1 MKYNN
6 LYNNWSYSGLR
17 RAAYGVWRIFV
28 WGTNMDCIQPIA
40 YLYNI
45 FEDDNHDFKDF
56 FHIMAG
62 VYNLLLIGQ
71 NQLPEKEAS

>member
-1 MKYNN
+1 
-6 LYNNWSYSGLR
+6 
-17 RAAYGVWRIFV
+17 
-28 WGTNMDCIQPIA
+28 MDCIQPIV

-45 FEDDNHDFKDF
+45 FEDDNHDLIF
-56 FHIMAG
+56 FFYIMAG